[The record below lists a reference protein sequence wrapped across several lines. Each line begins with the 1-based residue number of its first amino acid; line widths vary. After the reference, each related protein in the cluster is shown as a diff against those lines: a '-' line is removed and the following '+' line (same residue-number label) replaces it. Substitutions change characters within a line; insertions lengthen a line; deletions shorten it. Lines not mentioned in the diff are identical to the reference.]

1 MPMNYYA
8 RACCP
13 PTHTYMMTG
22 NVPLCDTCPTP
33 DHCLHPYT
41 LGETH
46 VPTNPKEL
54 RAEADGKPPLDYL
67 EAAGDA
73 ETAYVMKHG
82 ADKYGYRNYT
92 VSPCKVRTYTG
103 AVGRHLDAIKLGE
116 DIDPD
121 SGRSHWAHI
130 RACCDVVMGADS
142 AGMLVD
148 DRKALTPAEEPAAGA
163 ARHIGPGGCAHCG
176 ADPSAAVCGR
186 TRYKRDQWWQADI
199 PFCAPCPLDGS
210 TAWKGD

>member
-1 MPMNYYA
+1 MPLT
-8 RACCP
+8 CLS
-13 PTHTYMMTG
+13 
-22 NVPLCDTCPTP
+22 LCDYCASPSDCAGHYQSVKETP
-33 DHCLHPYT
+33 VP
-41 LGETH
+41 
-46 VPTNPKEL
+46 PTNPKEL

-148 DRKALTPAEEPAAGA
+148 DRKAVALTTAANA
-163 ARHIGPGGCAHCG
+163 AKSVGLAVRCGYCG
-176 ADPSAAVCGR
+176 AHAGAAVCGR
-186 TRYKRDQWWQADI
+186 THYKQAHFAGCDWG
-199 PFCAPCPLDGS
+199 PGAAFVEAPCPLDGS
-210 TAWKGD
+210 TDWKGD

>member
-1 MPMNYYA
+1 MPLTCSSLCAYCAKPSDCAGHYQSVKET
-8 RACCP
+8 P
-13 PTHTYMMTG
+13 PP
-22 NVPLCDTCPTP
+22 VPL
-33 DHCLHPYT
+33 
-41 LGETH
+41 
-46 VPTNPKEL
+46 TNPKEL

-148 DRKALTPAEEPAAGA
+148 DRKAVALTPEYNRGLDELAEELAADA
-163 ARHIGPGGCAHCG
+163 AKRVGLAESCPHCCAHAG
-176 ADPSAAVCGR
+176 AAVCGR
-186 TRYKRDQWWQADI
+186 TRYRRDQWQADI
-199 PFCAPCPLDGS
+199 PFCARCPLDGS
-210 TAWKGD
+210 TDWKGD